1 VALLAAMCA
10 IVVSDDVA
18 AQRVTVVNLQ
28 LDRVELR
35 EIELPL
41 KAPFETSFG
50 RVTRRRILLVKVF
63 DTRGM
68 SGYGECVA
76 GDTPF
81 YNHETIDT
89 AWLMTTKYI
98 VPLLA
103 AKRIRSA
110 AQVRDALA
118 PIRENR
124 MAKGGVEAA
133 IWDLE
138 AKQAEQP
145 LWRHIGGTRTDIAS
159 GVSIGLQDST
169 AALVEKVSEALECG
183 YQRIK
188 LKIKPDR
195 DVHLV
200 EAVRGRFPNVTLS
213 VDANAAYSLATD
225 SPVLTRLDEFGLLM
239 IEQPLA
245 PGDLVDHAKLQ
256 RRLRTSIC
264 LDESIV
270 CLAQARHAHELGACR
285 IINVK
290 LGRVGGY
297 SEAQNIQAF
306 AQAHGMPVWCG
317 GMLEAGIGRAH
328 NIALSTLSGF
338 TLPGDIAASA
348 RYWQEDI
355 IEPPVT
361 VSRTGTITAPT
372 GYGIGFEVNEARVE
386 ALTVRRE
393 AVRLGALQT
402 AV

>member
-1 VALLAAMCA
+1 M
-10 IVVSDDVA
+10 
-18 AQRVTVVNLQ
+18 NLQ

-50 RVTRRRILLVKVF
+50 RSTRRRILLVRCS
-63 DTRGM
+63 TRRGM
-68 SGYGECVA
+68 TGYGECVA
-76 GDTPF
+76 MEHPF

-98 VPLLA
+98 VPLLEA
-103 AKRIRSA
+103 AQIQSA

-124 MAKGGVEAA
+124 MAKAGVEAA

-138 AKQAEQP
+138 AKLAEQP
-145 LWRHIGGTRTDIAS
+145 LWRYIGGTQAEIAC

-169 AALVEKVSEALECG
+169 EALLEQVSRELESG

-188 LKIKPDR
+188 IKIKPGKDAQ
-195 DVHLV
+195 LV
-200 EAVRGRFPNVTLS
+200 EAVRRQFPNITLS
-213 VDANAAYSLATD
+213 VDANSAYSLVTD
-225 SPVLTRLDEFGLLM
+225 CPLLTRLDDFALLM

-256 RRLRTSIC
+256 RALNTSIC

-270 CLAQARHAHELGACR
+270 SLANAQHAHELGACR
-285 IINVK
+285 IINIK

-297 SEAQNIQAF
+297 SEAKDIQAF

-338 TLPGDIAASA
+338 TLPGDVSASE
-348 RYWQEDI
+348 RYWEQDI

-361 VSRTGTITAPT
+361 VSRAGTITAPT
-372 GYGIGFEVNEARVE
+372 GHGIGFDVNEAFVD

-393 AVRLGALQT
+393 TVRFGC
-402 AV
+402 

>member
-1 VALLAAMCA
+1 MRLE
-10 IVVSDDVA
+10 
-18 AQRVTVVNLQ
+18 
-28 LDRVELR
+28 RVELR

-50 RVTRRRILLVKVF
+50 RVARRRILLVRVF
-63 DTRGM
+63 ASGGM

-98 VPLLA
+98 VPLLEA
-103 AKRIRSA
+103 ARITRA
-110 AQVRDALA
+110 GQVRDALA

-138 AKQAEQP
+138 AKIAEQP
-145 LWRHIGGTRTDIAS
+145 LWRYLGGTQAEIAC

-169 AALVEKVSEALECG
+169 EALLDKVSGELESG

-188 LKIKPDR
+188 IKIKPGKDTQ
-195 DVHLV
+195 LV
-200 EAVRGRFPNVTLS
+200 EAIRRRFPDVTLS
-213 VDANAAYSLATD
+213 VDANSAYSLETD
-225 SPVLTRLDEFGLLM
+225 CLLLKQLDEFDLLM

-256 RRLRTSIC
+256 RGLKTSIC

-270 CLAQARHAHELGACR
+270 NLASAQHALELGACR
-285 IINVK
+285 IINIK

-297 SEAQNIQAF
+297 SEAKDIQAF
-306 AQAHGMPVWCG
+306 AQAHQVPVWCG

-328 NIALSTLSGF
+328 NIALSTLPGF
-338 TLPGDIAASA
+338 TLPGDVAASH
-348 RYWQEDI
+348 RYWDQDI
-355 IEPPVT
+355 VEPPVT
-361 VSRTGTITAPT
+361 VSRAGTITAPP
-372 GYGIGFEVNEARVE
+372 GHGIGLEVNEAFVDT
-386 ALTVRRE
+386 LTVRRE
-393 AVRLGALQT
+393 TVRLGG
-402 AV
+402 

>member
-1 VALLAAMCA
+1 M
-10 IVVSDDVA
+10 
-18 AQRVTVVNLQ
+18 NGQ
-28 LDRVELR
+28 LERVELR

-50 RVTRRRILLVKVF
+50 RVTGRRILLVKVF
-63 DTRGM
+63 DRDGM
-68 SGYGECVA
+68 AGYGECVA
-76 GDTPF
+76 GDSPF
-81 YNHETIDT
+81 YNHETVDT
-89 AWLMTTKYI
+89 AWLMMTKHI
-98 VPLLA
+98 VPLLE
-103 AKRIRSA
+103 AKRITSA
-110 AQVRDALA
+110 AHVREALA

-124 MAKGGVEAA
+124 MAKAGVEAA

-138 AKQAEQP
+138 ARQAEQP
-145 LWRHIGGTRTDIAS
+145 LWRYIGGTRTEIAC
-159 GVSIGLQDST
+159 GVSIGLQEST
-169 AALVEKVSEALECG
+169 AALVDKVSDALECG

-188 LKIKPDR
+188 IKIKPGK

-200 EAVRGRFPNVTLS
+200 EAVRGRFPDVTLS
-213 VDANAAYSLATD
+213 VDANAAYSWVTD
-225 SPVLTRLDEFGLLM
+225 GSIFTRLDEFGLLM

-256 RRLRTSIC
+256 RSIRTSIC

-270 CLAQARHAHELGACR
+270 SLAQAQHAHELGACR
-285 IINVK
+285 IINIK

-297 SEAQNIQAF
+297 SEAKEIQAF
-306 AQAHGMPVWCG
+306 TQAHGVPVWCG

-355 IEPPVT
+355 VEPPVT
-361 VSRTGTITAPT
+361 VSRAGTITAPA
-372 GYGIGFEVNEARVE
+372 GSGIGFEVNEARVE

-393 AVRLGALQT
+393 TVRLGSLQT
-402 AV
+402 AF